1 MDDDPLEDPFKYD
14 DNVYEIFSSKF
25 TVTKNKE
32 GTYTIKKCRD
42 ICLKFEFKQTER
54 NETVLFVS
62 SIRKC
67 GGDEGGDEGSGR
79 ALVKL
84 IDGLAESIPEVKY
97 IVLDDGSSITIF
109 SDRCWGPFGV
119 SLAHLKILT
128 SGLSWYNSLGYK
140 SLTHDADVLYN
151 AGIINSPMN
160 DLLPKIYD
168 EEGIEKFNEKAKKL
182 FPELSTC
189 MPINEYITGM
199 LKTLPKDKTLSKHSE
214 TEINKVLLLSE
225 LIQFLG
231 NQLRYNTHLTKMVQ
245 RSVGGNKRKR
255 SRSARRNIKKRTI
268 TRKRSRS
275 ARRSS
280 KVH

>member
-1 MDDDPLEDPFKYD
+1 MDYEPLNAPFKYD
-14 DNVYEIFSSKF
+14 DRVSEIFSSKF
-25 TVTKNKE
+25 TVTKNDKN
-32 GTYTIKKCRD
+32 GTYTIKNGSD
-42 ICLKFEFKQTER
+42 LCLEFEFKRTEG

-62 SIRKC
+62 RIQKC
-67 GGDEGGDEGSGR
+67 GGDERSGN

-84 IDGLAESIPEVKY
+84 IDGLVESIPEVKY
-97 IVLDDGSSITIF
+97 IVLVDGSSITICR
-109 SDRCWGPFGV
+109 DTRWGDIDV

-151 AGIINSPMN
+151 ARIINRHMK
-160 DLLPKIYD
+160 DLLPEMYD
-168 EEGIEKFNEKAKKL
+168 EDGLKKFYGKANML
-182 FPELSTC
+182 FPELPTD
-189 MPINEYITGM
+189 MTIKDYITEM
-199 LKTLPKDKTLSKHSE
+199 LKTLPKDKVVSKHSE
-214 TEINKVLLLSE
+214 EEINKVVLLSE

-231 NQLRYNTHLTKMVQ
+231 HHLQYNTHLTKMVQ

-255 SRSARRNIKKRTI
+255 SRSARRNIKKRTV